1 MVPAVLSLD
10 KAGVYSGHAE
20 QPVNGYCDYNL
31 RSAVNISVK
40 ELIRMAQKKPEPA
53 GYCSTAVLANLFD
66 ITAQWVGELTKNGIL
81 RKHDTEVGPRYNVV
95 EATRSYVKYLR
106 EKAAG
111 RGDKDSASAEKEQQ
125 KLAAEVR
132 MKEAKAEYAELE
144 LAELKGKMH
153 RSEDVVALTEQM
165 IFAIRGMLVA
175 LPGRLA
181 VDVAGVN
188 DAAEAA
194 VLIRREVNAVLDEL
208 SHFKY
213 DPAAYAKLVKERQK
227 WTDTD
232 EDIQ

>member
-1 MVPAVLSLD
+1 
-10 KAGVYSGHAE
+10 
-20 QPVNGYCDYNL
+20 
-31 RSAVNISVK
+31 
-40 ELIRMAQKKPEPA
+40 MAQKKPEPA

-111 RGDKDSASAEKEQQ
+111 RSDKDDAAAEKEQQ

-132 MKEAKAEYAELE
+132 IKEARAEYAELE
-144 LAELKGKMH
+144 LAELQGKMH
-153 RSEDVVALTEQM
+153 RSEDVEAMNQQLVFT
-165 IFAIRGMLVA
+165 IRGMLVA

-181 VDVAGVN
+181 VDVAGVS
-188 DAAEAA
+188 DAAEAS
-194 VLIRREVNAVLDEL
+194 VLIRREVNAVLEEL
-208 SHFKY
+208 SNFKY
-213 DPAAYAKLVKERQK
+213 DPAAYEKLVNERQK
-227 WTDTD
+227 WMDTD

>member
-1 MVPAVLSLD
+1 
-10 KAGVYSGHAE
+10 
-20 QPVNGYCDYNL
+20 
-31 RSAVNISVK
+31 
-40 ELIRMAQKKPEPA
+40 MAQKKPEPA

-111 RGDKDSASAEKEQQ
+111 RSDKDDAAAEKEQQ

-132 MKEAKAEYAELE
+132 IKEARAEYAELE
-144 LAELKGKMH
+144 LAELQGKMH
-153 RSEDVVALTEQM
+153 RSEDVEAMNQQLVFT
-165 IFAIRGMLVA
+165 IRGMLVA

-181 VDVAGVN
+181 VDVAGVS
-188 DAAEAA
+188 DAAEAS
-194 VLIRREVNAVLDEL
+194 VLIRREVNAVLEEL
-208 SHFKY
+208 SNFRY
-213 DPAAYAKLVKERQK
+213 DPAAYEKLVNERQK
-227 WTDTD
+227 WMDTD